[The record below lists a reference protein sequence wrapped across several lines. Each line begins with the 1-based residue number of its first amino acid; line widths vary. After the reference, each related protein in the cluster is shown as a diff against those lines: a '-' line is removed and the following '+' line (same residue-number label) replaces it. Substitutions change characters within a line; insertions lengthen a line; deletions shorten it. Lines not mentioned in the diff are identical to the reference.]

1 MPALV
6 SISVIDDAVPVARVE
21 ERRNTLP
28 PRDTILRHVEYTELE
43 PDSSVSCFR
52 PYFLADDNF
61 SFVSLLKTVND

>member
-28 PRDTILRHVEYTELE
+28 PRDTKLRHMEYTELE
-43 PDSSVSCFR
+43 PDSLSVAFGHISW
-52 PYFLADDNF
+52 LMIIL
-61 SFVSLLKTVND
+61 VL